1 MKAMQKL
8 DEARE
13 KLAEANKDFDNVR
26 RKAKQAKMNFER
38 VKQVDVYFSHIPPF
52 NTSSF
57 SGKIRSF
64 HEVL

>member
-8 DEARE
+8 EEARD

-38 VKQVDVYFSHIPPF
+38 TKQVKQALRDCTIHNICFYRKDTICS
-52 NTSSF
+52 
-57 SGKIRSF
+57 
-64 HEVL
+64 

>member
-38 VKQVDVYFSHIPPF
+38 VKQVQ
-52 NTSSF
+52 NTKFLQFHNSF
-57 SGKIRSF
+57 FTFICRRDTIC
-64 HEVL
+64 L